1 MKRVITLLILVAA
14 PVFLNGQVPNPAY
27 DKELAG
33 KLGGNDNGM
42 KSYVLVI
49 LKTGTNNITDKV
61 LRDSLFA
68 GHMNNIKRLAD
79 LGKLIVAGPFG
90 TNDKGYRGIFLF
102 NVASVEEARE
112 LVMTDPT
119 VKEKV
124 FDAEILPWYG
134 SAAIP
139 EYLKYHDR
147 IIKTKE

>member
-1 MKRVITLLILVAA
+1 MKRFITMLIIAALPILLK
-14 PVFLNGQVPNPAY
+14 GQISNPDY
-27 DKELAG
+27 DPELAV

-49 LKTGTNNITDKV
+49 LKTGTNNVTDKA

-68 GHMNNIKRLAD
+68 GHMKNIKHLAD

-102 NVASVEEARE
+102 NVSSVEEARD